1 MALRSANCYKHRIM
15 STPNKLPRNSL
26 VGGTSTPP
34 RNQSQGSASTPTRL
48 SASARASLERKGCLE
63 ASVLSVYDLPYPDD
77 VPKAVTLS
85 ACGLTV
91 KTGPPMA
98 RHKDRNSF
106 RFAADSK
113 SNSHQEPTKLVAP
126 LRELYQ
132 ETLKVKVSF
141 ADPNKYLQGELPL
154 RQLLIHEPKWLI
166 LNLSPPPEEAKVNS
180 DESPV
185 ESSLQ
190 RSTSVTEEDMSPP
203 PTIRIKFQLSG
214 P

>member
-1 MALRSANCYKHRIM
+1 MALRSANSYKHRIM
-15 STPNKLPRNSL
+15 PTPTRNSL
-26 VGGTSTPP
+26 VGGTSAAP
-34 RNQSQGSASTPTRL
+34 ASTTAPL
-48 SASARASLERKGCLE
+48 SPEARASLEQKGCLE
-63 ASVLSVYDLPYPDD
+63 ASVLSVFDLPYPAD

-91 KTGPPMA
+91 KTGPPLA

-113 SNSHQEPTKLVAP
+113 NSTQEPTKLVAP

-132 ETLKVKVSF
+132 STLKVRVAY
-141 ADPNKYLQGELPL
+141 ADPNKYLQAELPL

-166 LNLSPPPEEAKVNS
+166 LNLSPPPEEVKEDDTPV
-180 DESPV
+180 V

-190 RSTSVTEEDMSPP
+190 KSSSVTEEDMSPP

>member
-1 MALRSANCYKHRIM
+1 MP
-15 STPNKLPRNSL
+15 TPPRNSL
-26 VGGTSTPP
+26 VGGT
-34 RNQSQGSASTPTRL
+34 APTTAPL
-48 SASARASLERKGCLE
+48 SPEAVASLEKKGCLE

-91 KTGPPMA
+91 KTGPPLA

-113 SNSHQEPTKLVAP
+113 NNSEPTKLVAP

-132 ETLKVKVSF
+132 STLKVRVAY
-141 ADPNKYLQGELPL
+141 ADPKKYLQAELPL

-166 LNLSPPPEEAKVNS
+166 LNLSPPPEETKE
-180 DESPV
+180 DDTPV
-185 ESSLQ
+185 ADSSLQ
-190 RSTSVTEEDMSPP
+190 KSSSVTEEDMSPP